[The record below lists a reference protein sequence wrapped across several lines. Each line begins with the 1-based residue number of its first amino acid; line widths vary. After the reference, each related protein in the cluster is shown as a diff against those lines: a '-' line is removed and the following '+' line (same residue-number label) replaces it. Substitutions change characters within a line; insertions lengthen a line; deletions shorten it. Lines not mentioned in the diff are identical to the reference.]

1 MIMKAK
7 VIFYSQKKIMPKQR
21 TKFKKELAG
30 HNDASHGG
38 RYRYKIKGLL
48 DRIQHIKPSNA
59 ALIVKKEDYKK
70 AISLMKKYSIDYAIY
85 SIEVPTSH
93 FMD

>member
-1 MIMKAK
+1 MKAK

-38 RYRYKIKGLL
+38 RYNYKIKGLL
-48 DRIQHIKPSNA
+48 DGIQHIKPSNA
-59 ALIVKKEDYKK
+59 ALIVKTEDYK
-70 AISLMKKYSIDYAIY
+70 IIITLMKKYSIDYVTY
-85 SIEVPTSH
+85 DIEVPGSK
-93 FMD
+93 FME

>member
-1 MIMKAK
+1 MDAK

-38 RYRYKIKGLL
+38 KYTYKIKGLL

-59 ALIVKKEDYKK
+59 ALIVKREDYKEV
-70 AISLMKKYSIDYAIY
+70 ISLMKKYSIDYETY
-85 SIEVPTSH
+85 NVEVPATQ
-93 FMD
+93 FMK

>member
-1 MIMKAK
+1 MDAK

-38 RYRYKIKGLL
+38 KYKYKIKGLL
-48 DRIQHIKPSNA
+48 DSIQYIKPSNA

-70 AISLMKKYSIDYAIY
+70 AISLMKKYSIDYTIY
-85 SIEVPTSH
+85 KIEVQVTQ
-93 FMD
+93 FMN

>member
-1 MIMKAK
+1 MEAK

-38 RYRYKIKGLL
+38 RYTYKIKGIL
-48 DRIQHIKPSNA
+48 DGIKHIKPSNA
-59 ALIVKKEDYKK
+59 ALIVKRDDYKVI
-70 AISLMKKYSIDYAIY
+70 ISLMKKYSIDYVVY
-85 SIEVPTSH
+85 GIEVPASQL
-93 FMD
+93 MK